1 MGFITRYL
9 GRFDITPALNAV
21 EVEWLQSFAAIHRR
35 HYSEPYEVAMNPRAV
50 EQAAARRSS
59 AGASR
64 SSPGPFTTLVVRD
77 GSPSPHLDWVPCPTG
92 CCLQWTGDEKSRA
105 AEEWVG
111 YLIDHF
117 LRPNA
122 HASRG
127 DRPDFDEFT
136 FDHVVSGVVAGCR
149 NDNREL
155 FLIRCLDNE
164 LTTETLI
171 APDPD
176 PWS

>member
-1 MGFITRYL
+1 MGLSTKYL
-9 GRFDITPALNAV
+9 GRFDITPALNEV
-21 EVEWLQSFAAIHRR
+21 EVEWLRAFAAIDRR

-50 EQAAARRSS
+50 EQAAATRAS
-59 AGASR
+59 AGGSR
-64 SSPGPFTTLVVRD
+64 PSPDPFTSLTPRD

-92 CCLQWTGDEKSRA
+92 CCLVWTGDEKSRA
-105 AEEWVG
+105 AEEWIC

-122 HASRG
+122 QASR
-127 DRPDFDEFT
+127 DARPDFEEFT

-149 NDNREL
+149 DDNREL
-155 FLIRCLDNE
+155 FLIRCRNNE
-164 LTTETLI
+164 LSTETLI

-176 PWS
+176 PWR